1 MAAPPRAPRPSP
13 TTHRG
18 AAWRGIWTSAVQRAQ
33 FIAEASIGGR
43 LHLRPGPAP
52 LQLEPEGITPRR
64 GQGLRNRRPRASTSG
79 WKAGRPG
86 PEARG
91 AGLGPEARSPG
102 RAIKTS
108 AAARVRQLD
117 QGPGSPR
124 RRSSASAGTKLAPIP
139 ASRPRPARAP
149 RRAPERRS
157 PADSRAAPELR
168 FASRAPP
175 PTPPPPLLLVRGRCP
190 GAAGAWVGGR
200 RFAGPGSRPAGDA
213 GPQGGNFG
221 PPPLAAFA
229 RGRRSPPGARPPP
242 ARAHT
247 RASHTAA
254 PRTAPPRTPRS
265 APPAVAR
272 GRRAP
277 RGPCPPRPIAPQL
290 CAAALGSAASGSR
303 RGGAEGRA
311 SGRVGDRRQ
320 KRGGPGKAAPS
331 LRPSRAG
338 SALGA
343 GRGGRGAAGAGRR
356 RPRAAL
362 PLGVAVA

>member
-1 MAAPPRAPRPSP
+1 MAGDSTSGRDPPPCNLSP
-13 TTHRG
+13 KGSPRG
-18 AAWRGIWTSAVQRAQ
+18 AARALEIAGRGRAP
-33 FIAEASIGGR
+33 AAGR
-43 LHLRPGPAP
+43 RGGPARR
-52 LQLEPEGITPRR
+52 PEGR
-64 GQGLRNRRPRASTSG
+64 GWAPKPARPD
-79 WKAGRPG
+79 GRS
-86 PEARG
+86 R
-91 AGLGPEARSPG
+91 
-102 RAIKTS
+102 
-108 AAARVRQLD
+108 
-117 QGPGSPR
+117 PR
-124 RRSSASAGTKLAPIP
+124 RRRGSDSWTRDPGVRGGGPPASAGTKLAPIP

-277 RGPCPPRPIAPQL
+277 RGPRPPRPIAPQL